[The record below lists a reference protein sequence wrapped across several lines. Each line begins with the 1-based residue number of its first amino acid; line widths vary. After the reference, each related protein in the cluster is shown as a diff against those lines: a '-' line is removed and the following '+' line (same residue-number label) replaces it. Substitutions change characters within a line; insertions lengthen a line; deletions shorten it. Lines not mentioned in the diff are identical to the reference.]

1 MLLLL
6 QIESP
11 SQVLLQSQAI
21 KVRKLFQRAKLDKRN
36 LTRQAMFKSKQ
47 VGAHVICQRW
57 RRAKSRPSRVFSK
70 NLKIKWMILLAMLM
84 IKELALLPLHSQMMN
99 KSGK

>member
-21 KVRKLFQRAKLDKRN
+21 KVRKLFQRAKLGKRN

-47 VGAHVICQRW
+47 VGAHVISQRW
-57 RRAKSRPSRVFSK
+57 RRAKSHPSRVFSK